1 MLFFSLQ
8 SNVLQSS
15 SASMQGYMRVGN
27 ALYAEV
33 VIEGKLME
41 GSMLGR
47 MEQNWKSWPLLAKYA

>member
-1 MLFFSLQ
+1 
-8 SNVLQSS
+8 
-15 SASMQGYMRVGN
+15 MRVGN